1 MDLKINEK
9 RENPIFNRTE
19 VRFTAEFDSGT
30 PSRKEVKELLAG
42 KLGAEA
48 ELVVIDEM
56 VQEFG
61 KREVK
66 GYAKAYK
73 SRKSMEVEREYKMKR
88 DAGVK
93 EGKKEAKTVEKPKP
107 APKAEA
113 EAAQFSQSEKA
124 PHFAEGKIAEAKPEA
139 KAEEKDGPKH
149 EAKAGAKAEAKPE
162 EKK

>member
-1 MDLKINEK
+1 MDLKITEK
-9 RENPIFNRTE
+9 RENPIFDRTE
-19 VRFTAEFDSGT
+19 IRFTAEFDSGT

-42 KLGAEA
+42 KLGVEA

-73 SRKSMEVEREYKMKR
+73 SKKSMEIEHEYKMKR

-93 EGKKEAKTVEKPKP
+93 EKKEGKRVEKPKP
-107 APKAEA
+107 APKAEPKP
-113 EAAQFSQSEKA
+113 EAK
-124 PHFAEGKIAEAKPEA
+124 AEGKAEAKSEAKAEAKPEA
-139 KAEEKDGPKH
+139 KAE
-149 EAKAGAKAEAKPE
+149 A